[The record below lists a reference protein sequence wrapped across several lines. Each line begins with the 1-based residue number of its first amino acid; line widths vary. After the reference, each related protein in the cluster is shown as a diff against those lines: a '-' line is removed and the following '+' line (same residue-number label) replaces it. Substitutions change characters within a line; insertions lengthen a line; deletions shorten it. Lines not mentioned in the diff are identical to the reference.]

1 MNLNESDVSYLA
13 MDAEEGVEV
22 VWNETY
28 FSSLKKLNEQKD
40 KIQKVRWIEK
50 QDVDVNVA
58 STLRCAI
65 APLKPVVSVCLLV
78 GRPR

>member
-1 MNLNESDVSYLA
+1 MYTLYCVSFIRSGTRFLSRDERVPGLNLNESDVSYLA

-40 KIQKVRWIEK
+40 KIQKVSGQW
-50 QDVDVNVA
+50 Q
-58 STLRCAI
+58 
-65 APLKPVVSVCLLV
+65 LLS
-78 GRPR
+78 